1 LTPPPHGTMARRRS
15 RGSTVPGRHLT
26 RRKNHGQYPLWRCQ
40 SGRPDRTGVAE
51 HIEMDRAGDS
61 RVGVDGRV
69 RLTAPLM
76 PPPRGSRT
84 RRRAM
89 FEKLAKFR
97 LLGAARPASG
107 PRRMVPANDNRHGV
121 NRPDRSRYRARPN
134 LACRWTFDQ
143 GLTCR
148 WEVAGTRQPNP
159 LLVDEPLPDGLIHTT
174 VFGPS
179 YEGKG
184 ASGAGRSIE
193 AGLQAR
199 ICCTRVTNGRESI
212 TGGRVTLAIAT
223 HSQLWSEGFQGL
235 EPNWGLETIPSKA
248 FVGGNLRNVLGGG
261 TCANLIRREIAGM
274 LAGGKPVR

>member
-1 LTPPPHGTMARRRS
+1 MARPRS

-26 RRKNHGQYPLWRCQ
+26 RRKNHGQYLLWRCQ
-40 SGRPDRTGVAE
+40 SGRPDRAGVAE

-97 LLGAARPASG
+97 LLGAVRPASG

-121 NRPDRSRYRARPN
+121 NRPDRSRYRASPN

-184 ASGAGRSIE
+184 ASGTGRPIE
-193 AGLQAR
+193 AGSRPESVARASLMAANRSRAAASRLQ
-199 ICCTRVTNGRESI
+199 
-212 TGGRVTLAIAT
+212 L
-223 HSQLWSEGFQGL
+223 Q
-235 EPNWGLETIPSKA
+235 
-248 FVGGNLRNVLGGG
+248 
-261 TCANLIRREIAGM
+261 LIRNYGRRDFKDLDQIGDWRPSPRKRLSGAICVM
-274 LAGGKPVR
+274 SVVAARAQI